1 MPTRAENY
9 LANAE
14 ECERMARAASGTAR
28 GQFLELA
35 KQWRELARQAETS
48 QPAPPPHSRES

>member
-14 ECERMARAASGTAR
+14 ECERMARAANGAAR
-28 GQFLELA
+28 EQFLELA
-35 KQWRELARQAETS
+35 KQWRKLAGHPETV
-48 QPAPPPHSRES
+48 QPARPADEP